1 MRGGRFGRQQRRHV
15 GGRDVAEEHGESA
28 RIHGEAQRGH
38 GLLVAARHGA
48 AATQRQDDPATALQ
62 GRERKGLER
71 LGFSGACE
79 AWLSTA
85 AEEERVQC
93 LQQQLKARSLSVA
106 QSD

>member
-1 MRGGRFGRQQRRHV
+1 MAG
-15 GGRDVAEEHGESA
+15 EHWESA

-38 GLLVAARHGA
+38 GLPGHGA
-48 AATQRQDDPATALQ
+48 ATTQRQDDPATALQ

-71 LGFSGACE
+71 LGFGGACE

-93 LQQQLKARSLSVA
+93 LQQQLKVLSLSVA
-106 QSD
+106 QLDEQRDRARWRCRERSASPI